1 MSSADERVMI
11 TLDLK
16 NKTFVSGMKEAESAV
31 DGLNDELEKTPAK
44 SKNIE
49 ISFSSLKNKVVSL
62 GKSFGIFDAA
72 NAGIAY
78 NATIEQYQTSFEVL
92 TGSAAKAAET
102 VERLQAAAVNT
113 PFEVSQLAD
122 TTQQLMNYGFT
133 ADDAINKTMMLG
145 DISQG
150 NADNMARLADVY
162 MQISLAGKVSLG
174 DIEQM
179 IDAGFNPLQ
188 EIADSTGESMES
200 LYERLSN
207 GTVSVDEITASME
220 RSTSEGGKY
229 FGLMKEKSETLDGR
243 FSALKTTVQEKLG
256 GAFEGLSNF
265 LRDTVIPVA
274 MELLNNWE
282 KYEPIFITLATII
295 GTLTAAYGLNA
306 IGITTLTGATGIWA
320 GISNLATGA
329 TSALSGAFGFLTS
342 QIGLIV
348 IAIGAIIAIGYLLVT
363 HWDEVKA
370 FALDVWNNIQAIFA
384 NFDAWLTNIFQTDWS
399 QSFGIL
405 GEYMNSFF
413 ATISNVWDSIKSIF
427 TGIIDFVA
435 GVFTGD
441 WTRVWLG
448 VEKIFGG
455 IFEGLKSLAKAPLN
469 AIIGLINGMIEG
481 INWVIDKINSISV
494 DLPDWL
500 GGAHIGFDL
509 PRLSKIRYLLHG
521 TSNWQG
527 GFARMNEG
535 GRGELTYL
543 PNGTQVIPHDISVKY
558 AQESARLQ
566 RTSEPIDLSGILEGI
581 AIHIDNSTNVDGTP
595 LYQKSSEYTLRRMGN
610 QYRAVLATKGI

>member
-1 MSSADERVMI
+1 MSSANESMMI

-49 ISFSSLKNKVVSL
+49 VSFSLLKNKVVSL
-62 GKSFGIFDAA
+62 GKAFGIFDAA
-72 NAGIAY
+72 NAGITY
-78 NATIEQYQTSFEVL
+78 NATMEQYQTSFEVL
-92 TGSAAKAAET
+92 TGNAAKAAET

-113 PFEVSQLAD
+113 SFEVPQLAD
-122 TTQQLMNYGFT
+122 ATQLLMNYGFT
-133 ADDAINKTMMLG
+133 ADDAVNKMMMLG

-150 NADNMARLADVY
+150 NADNMARITAVY
-162 MQISLAGKVSLG
+162 GQMSLAGKVSLG

-200 LYERLSN
+200 LCDRISN
-207 GTVSVDEITASME
+207 GTVSIDEITASME

-229 FGLMKEKSETLDGR
+229 FGAMKEQSETLDGR
-243 FSALKTTVQEKLG
+243 FSVLKTTVQEKLG
-256 GAFEGLSNF
+256 TAFEGLSSF
-265 LRDTVIPVA
+265 LRDTVLPIA
-274 MELLNNWE
+274 IDLLNNWE
-282 KYEPIFITLATII
+282 KYEPIFITLGILI
-295 GTLTAAYGLNA
+295 GALTTAYGLNA
-306 IGITTLTGATGIWA
+306 LGITTLTGATGIWA
-320 GISNLATGA
+320 GISGLATGA
-329 TSALSGAFGFLTS
+329 TTALSSAFAFLTS

-348 IAIGAIIAIGYLLVT
+348 IAIGAIIAIGYLLIT

-370 FALDVWNNIQAIFA
+370 FALNVWNSIQGIFA
-384 NFDAWLTNIFQTDWS
+384 GFDEWLTNIFQTDWTA
-399 QSFGIL
+399 SFGALGNIL
-405 GEYMNSFF
+405 NAFF
-413 ATISNVWDSIKSIF
+413 ATASSIWGSIKSIF
-427 TGIIDFVA
+427 SGIIDFVA
-435 GVFTGD
+435 GVFTGN
-441 WTRVWLG
+441 WERVWQG
-448 VEKIFGG
+448 VQNIFGG
-455 IFEGLKSLAKAPLN
+455 IFGGLSALVKAPFN
-469 AIIGLINGMIEG
+469 AVIGLINMA
-481 INWVIDKINSISV
+481 IDGINSIAI
-494 DLPDWL
+494 DIPDWVPGIGGSHYGLNL
-500 GGAHIGFDL
+500 GHIA
-509 PRLSKIRYLLHG
+509 YLLHG
-521 TSNWQG
+521 TDDWQG

-566 RTSEPIDLSGILEGI
+566 RTSEPLDLSGVLEGM

-595 LYQKSSEYTLRRMGN
+595 LYQKSSEYTLRKMGN